1 MKVTVMR
8 ENEISSISSINTRIG
23 SGGRETSITL
33 YDVTKRCVDIAG
45 ASVLLVTLSPVMA
58 SVAVGVK
65 MTSPGP
71 ILYGQTRL
79 TQGGQVFRL
88 LKFRSMRAD
97 AESDSGAVLAT
108 RADPRVTSIGSFL
121 RKTRLDELPQ
131 LLNVLKGE
139 MSLIG
144 PRPER
149 PEIASQLAESIP
161 RFHQRLQTR
170 AGLTGL
176 AQVIQGYPDGRKG
189 YRRKVGLDL
198 IYIRKRSVL
207 LDMWIALRTVS
218 VVLTGSGAR

>member
-1 MKVTVMR
+1 MR
-8 ENEISSISSINTRIG
+8 EEEMNAVSSGNARIEERH
-23 SGGRETSITL
+23 REDSVSF
-33 YDVTKRCVDIAG
+33 YDVTKRCVDLAG
-45 ASVLLVTLSPVMA
+45 ASFLLVALSPVMA
-58 SVAVGVK
+58 SVALGVK

-79 TQGGQVFRL
+79 TQGGEVFRL
-88 LKFRSMRAD
+88 LKFRSMRVD
-97 AESDSGAVLAT
+97 AEADSGAVLAT

-161 RFHQRLQTR
+161 KVHRRLQTR

-198 IYIRKRSVL
+198 IYIRKKSIL